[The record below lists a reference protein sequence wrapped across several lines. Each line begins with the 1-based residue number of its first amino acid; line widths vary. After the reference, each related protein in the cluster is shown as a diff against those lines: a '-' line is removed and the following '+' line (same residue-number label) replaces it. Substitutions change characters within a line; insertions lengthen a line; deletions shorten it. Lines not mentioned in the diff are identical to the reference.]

1 MERDAAWK
9 RVFDA
14 LPVAEALARDSL
26 FQIDADALKL
36 HGGREPRLMAKIDTL
51 AERPAALAEH
61 GAALFPVR
69 NGRYVLFPDPEQKSF
84 YRFGDAEPPMPRAFA
99 SAVDLDRFDTYPR
112 GQEPSESQ
120 ALDFAFL
127 SGILPAFCGEK
138 DMRLTLRGRFFSG
151 DFSFRTPGRGLPVDV
166 SRVQI
171 EVDAGYEGEDA
182 VYLIEA
188 KRGRRGDF
196 HIRQLWY
203 PALHWATRTKKR
215 VVPIF
220 FTYSNGQ
227 YELTEFAYG
236 KGFGDF
242 SVARQKAYCL
252 EEPLAAVDFPAM
264 AARIA
269 PGPEPDGAF
278 PQAND
283 LDKVVDLVRMAAETP
298 QAKAAI
304 AEAFGF
310 DERQGDYYGNA
321 GCYLGLLR
329 RGESGFEATPEGI
342 AFNAL
347 RSRAAR
353 TVALVERML
362 AVPSLRE
369 ALRLLVERGYRAE
382 KIAQRELAEVV
393 RASTGLGAS
402 TPERR
407 ASTVRAWLGW
417 VMRNV
422 KIPMGRRE
430 P

>member
-1 MERDAAWK
+1 LERDAAWK

-14 LPVAEALARDSL
+14 LPVAETLARDGI
-26 FQIDADALKL
+26 FVIDADDLKRY
-36 HGGREPRLMAKIDTL
+36 GSREPRLMAKIDTL
-51 AERPAALAEH
+51 AERPAALAEN

-69 NGRYVLFPDPEQKSF
+69 NGRYALFPDPAQRSF
-84 YRFGDAEPPMPRAFA
+84 FRFDDAEPAMPRAFA
-99 SAVDLDRFDTYPR
+99 SMVDLDRFDTYPR

-120 ALDFAFL
+120 ALDFAFH

-151 DFSFRTPGRGLPVDV
+151 NFGFRTPGRGLAVDV

-171 EVDAGYEGEDA
+171 EVDAGYEGDEA
-182 VYLIEA
+182 IYLVEA

-236 KGFGDF
+236 EEFGDF
-242 SVARQKAYCL
+242 RVERQKAYCL
-252 EEPLAAVDFPAM
+252 EEPLAAIDFAALPA
-264 AARIA
+264 RVA
-269 PGPEPDGAF
+269 PGPEPESAF

-283 LDKVVDLVRMAAETP
+283 LDKVVDLVRMAAEGP
-298 QAKAAI
+298 QSKASI

-329 RGESGFEATPEGI
+329 RGDAGFEATEEATG
-342 AFNAL
+342 FNAL

-353 TVALVERML
+353 TAALVERMA

-382 KIAQRELAEVV
+382 KIAPGELAEVV
-393 RASTGLGAS
+393 RLATGLGAS

-422 KIPMGRRE
+422 KSPLGAR
-430 P
+430 